1 MMKSIQPWDGEVWAT
16 WTSHTMQEVES
27 KITFADQNQ
36 ADRIHFPTKA
46 IKLASLLR
54 QHQQDLAHLITREMG
69 KPITQSLQEIEK
81 CAICCEYY
89 AENASFYL
97 KDEEV
102 LTPGQKSIIRYERV
116 GVWLAIM
123 PWNFP
128 FWQVFRCA
136 IPALAAGNNLILK
149 HASNVQACAHRMET
163 LFYEAG
169 FEAFEFQNIV
179 VTGSDMDAIVA
190 HPSIKGV
197 SLTGSE
203 ATGARVAAIAG
214 GQIKPVV
221 LELGGS
227 NAFIVTET
235 ADIKRAVEDVIIGRF
250 QNNGQSCIAAKRLL
264 VDEKIY
270 DAFMVDLLA
279 RIASLSCGNPLDE
292 QTFIG
297 PLAKVEFNDDLL
309 AQVYSSLQEGA
320 DVACGSAI
328 LNGVFQPTI
337 LTNIT
342 LDMTCMREE
351 LFGPVLPVYRY
362 SDIEEA
368 IRVSNNTAF
377 GLGVSIYGQDTDYLF
392 SLASRFEE
400 GAVFI
405 NSIVKSDPRLPFGG
419 AKRSGIGREL
429 AKAGLHEFVNVKTI
443 VVTKGL

>member
-16 WTSHTMQEVES
+16 WTSHTMQDVDR
-27 KITFADQNQ
+27 KITFAHQHQ
-36 ADRIHFPTKA
+36 ADRVNFPKKA
-46 IKLASLLR
+46 IKLAALLR
-54 QHQQDLAHLITREMG
+54 QHQRELAHLITREMG
-69 KPITQSLQEIEK
+69 KPITQSIQEIEK
-81 CAICCEYY
+81 CALCCEYY
-89 AENASFYL
+89 AENATFYL

-102 LTPGQKSIIRYERV
+102 LTPGQKSIIQYERV

-149 HASNVQACAHRMET
+149 HASNVQACAHRIEA

-169 FEAFEFQNIV
+169 FETFEFQNIV
-179 VTGSDMDAIVA
+179 VAGSDMDTIVE
-190 HPSIKGV
+190 HPFIKGI

-203 ATGARVAAIAG
+203 AAGARVASLAG
-214 GQIKPVV
+214 GRIVPVI

-235 ADIKRAVEDVIIGRF
+235 ANIDKAVEDLIIGRF

-264 VDEKIY
+264 VDDRIY
-270 DAFMVDLLA
+270 DAFLEQLLA
-279 RIASLSCGNPLDE
+279 RVAALSCGNPLDE

-297 PLAKVEFNDDLL
+297 PLAKAEFNDDLL

-320 DVACGSAI
+320 DVACGGAI
-328 LNGVFQPTI
+328 LSGVFQPTI
-337 LTNIT
+337 LTNVTI
-342 LDMTCMREE
+342 DMTCMREE

-362 SDIEEA
+362 ANIEEA
-368 IRVSNNTAF
+368 ISVSNSTAF

-392 SLASRFEE
+392 SLASRFDE

-405 NSIVKSDPRLPFGG
+405 NAIVKSDPRLPFGG
-419 AKRSGIGREL
+419 TKRSGLGREL
-429 AKAGLHEFVNVKTI
+429 GKAGLMEFVNVKTI
-443 VVTKGL
+443 VAAS

>member
-16 WTSHTMQEVES
+16 WPAHTIGEVNTI
-27 KITFADQNQ
+27 ITFAHQHH
-36 ADRIHFPTKA
+36 ADRIHFPTKS

-54 QHQQDLAHLITREMG
+54 QHQRELATLVTREMG

-102 LTPGQKSIIRYERV
+102 YTPGQKSIIRYERV

-149 HASNVQACAHRMET
+149 HASNVQACAHRIES
-163 LFYEAG
+163 LFHEAG
-169 FEAFEFQNIV
+169 FETFEIQNIV
-179 VTGSDMDAIVA
+179 VAGSDMDTIVS
-190 HPSIKGV
+190 HPFVKGI

-203 ATGARVAAIAG
+203 EAGVRVAALAG
-214 GQIKPVV
+214 REIKPVV

-227 NAFIVTET
+227 NAFIVTES
-235 ADIKRAVEDVIIGRF
+235 ADLDKTVADLIIGRF

-264 VDEKIY
+264 VDEKVY
-270 DAFMVDLLA
+270 DVFLEKLLA
-279 RIASLSCGNPLDE
+279 RVASLQCGNPLDE
-292 QTFIG
+292 NTFIG

-320 DVACGSAI
+320 DVACGGAI

-337 LTNIT
+337 LTNVT
-342 LDMTCMREE
+342 SSMTSMREE
-351 LFGPVLPVYRY
+351 LFGPVLPIYGYR
-362 SDIEEA
+362 DIDEA
-368 IRVSNNTAF
+368 IRVSNDTAY
-377 GLGVSIYGQDTDYLF
+377 GLGVSIYGNDTDYLL
-392 SLASRFEE
+392 SLVSRFEE
-400 GAVFI
+400 GAVFL

-419 AKRSGIGREL
+419 VKRSGLGREL
-429 AKAGLHEFVNVKTI
+429 GKAGLMEFVNIKTI
-443 VVTKGL
+443 VTAS